1 MVISESAK
9 WSTRIVE
16 EIEKEILIQDKFD
29 ELILETMNK
38 EINSET
44 IEDLF
49 KQYLKLEGY

>member
-1 MVISESAK
+1 LVISESAK